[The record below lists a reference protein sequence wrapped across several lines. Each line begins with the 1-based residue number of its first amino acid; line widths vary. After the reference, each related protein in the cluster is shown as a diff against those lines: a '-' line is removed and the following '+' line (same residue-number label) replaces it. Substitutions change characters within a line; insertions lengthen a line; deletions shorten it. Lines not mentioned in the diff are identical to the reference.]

1 MDGSAL
7 KWKYHDPFA
16 SISPE
21 EVDKL
26 SAEES
31 KALEEKAMEQNA
43 WHVARD
49 VQSRIDD
56 EPGPAGDFMKAFI
69 TGKRGTRSTCKV
81 IRRRLID
88 VILGQRI
95 DNAIHQINHHTVD
108 SIHVVCFVS
117 NYPLYSGIYSVVNS
131 FIRSI
136 SVLTF
141 VCRSVSISS
150 TIQSIWP
157 GFQHVLNQKSQV
169 YLINIYLH
177 L

>member
-21 EVDKL
+21 EVDQL
-26 SAEES
+26 SAEEV
-31 KALEEKAMEQNA
+31 KALEEKAMELNA

-69 TGKRGTRSTCKV
+69 TEERGTCSTFSTCKV
-81 IRRRLID
+81 IQKSLID

-95 DNAIHQINHHTVD
+95 DNAIHQINHHTVN
-108 SIHVVCFVS
+108 SIHLVCFVS
-117 NYPLYSGIYSVVNS
+117 N
-131 FIRSI
+131 F
-136 SVLTF
+136 
-141 VCRSVSISS
+141 
-150 TIQSIWP
+150 
-157 GFQHVLNQKSQV
+157 
-169 YLINIYLH
+169 
-177 L
+177 